1 MASDSKGFSVGDVE
15 CVAVNDGT
23 FSYPIGWLFS
33 NVPPEEVEST
43 LRERQLPATHVES
56 PYTCLLVKTGKHKVL
71 IDTGADGLAPTT
83 GNLLKNLEAEGIS
96 PSEITHVVL
105 THGHPDHI
113 GGVLGATGQPA
124 FPNARYVMSRTEWNF
139 WNDPSVLHDSAMDEH
154 MKQMLVGCAQKNL
167 PPLKGRIEL
176 LDGEKEVVPGIQAI
190 PAPGHTPGHIALLI
204 SSSSAQLLHMSDAV
218 LNPLHMENP
227 TWRSI
232 FDLDSEAAA
241 ETRRGLLDRAAA
253 EKLNVLAYHFPF
265 PGMGRVESKGHA
277 WSWEAGVDSEFRA
290 A

>member
-1 MASDSKGFSVGDVE
+1 MASDSKSFSVGDIE
-15 CVAVNDGT
+15 CVAVSDGT

-33 NVPPEEVEST
+33 NVPPEQVESS
-43 LRERQLPATHVES
+43 LRERKLPATRVES

-83 GNLLKNLEAEGIS
+83 GNLLKNLQAEGTS
-96 PSEITHVVL
+96 PAEITDVVL

-113 GGVLGATGQPA
+113 GGVLDAAGQPA
-124 FPNARYVMSRTEWNF
+124 FPNARYVMSRTEWDF
-139 WNDPSVLHDSAMDEH
+139 WNDPSALHDSAMDQH
-154 MKQMLVGCAQKNL
+154 MQQMLVGCAQKNL
-167 PPLKGRIEL
+167 PPLKARIEL
-176 LDGEKEVVPGIQAI
+176 LDGEKEIVPGIQVL

-204 SSSSAQLLHMSDAV
+204 SSSRAQLLHMSDSV
-218 LNPLHMENP
+218 LNPLHMEHP

-232 FDLDSEAAA
+232 FDLAPEVAA

-253 EKLNVLAYHFPF
+253 EKVNVLAYHFPF

-277 WSWEAGVDSEFRA
+277 WSWEPGIDSDSRA